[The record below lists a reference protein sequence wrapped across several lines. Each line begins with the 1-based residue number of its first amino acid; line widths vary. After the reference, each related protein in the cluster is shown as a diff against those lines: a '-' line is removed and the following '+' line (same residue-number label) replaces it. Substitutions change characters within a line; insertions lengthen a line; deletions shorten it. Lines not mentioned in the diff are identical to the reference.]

1 MIFIFKTVKNKFLVF
16 LILALLLF
24 NSNKTVISS
33 FCMAS
38 EPSTVKMYAD
48 TYVYKYRTNSQLENS
63 RNAYGIK
70 AKVHGQNPIGMM
82 LNLLSLL
89 I

>member
-1 MIFIFKTVKNKFLVF
+1 
-16 LILALLLF
+16 
-24 NSNKTVISS
+24 
-33 FCMAS
+33 MAS

>member
-1 MIFIFKTVKNKFLVF
+1 MYINTEPIVK
-16 LILALLLF
+16 
-24 NSNKTVISS
+24 
-33 FCMAS
+33 
-38 EPSTVKMYAD
+38 
-48 TYVYKYRTNSQLENS
+48 LENS

-89 I
+89 M